1 MISTPRSLATTRAKK
16 VACTCRQGYLHQTI
30 NDAVEE
36 SSGKPLALRKARA
49 PRTLRSTCANSSA
62 RAANIDLPELDYRG
76 HFLPLLYKEI
86 DTAAAFKNLGAGVE
100 REVWEGRIW
109 RFIFY
114 NRALLEP
121 LSTPSSAVPQPPP
134 HHLPPPPGHPS
145 IVG

>member
-1 MISTPRSLATTRAKK
+1 MISIPGSLATTRAKK
-16 VACTCRQGYLHQTI
+16 VACTCRKGYLHQTI

-86 DTAAAFKNLGAGVE
+86 DTAASFKNLGAGVE

-114 NRALLEP
+114 NRALLQP
-121 LSTPSSAVPQPPP
+121 LSTSSSAVPPPPP
-134 HHLPPPPGHPS
+134 HHFPPHPGHPS